1 LFILDKT
8 HTRHVTRKEDP
19 TANEKYEAS
28 GPQNEQH
35 VILQTMSIP

>member
-19 TANEKYEAS
+19 TANEKIWS
-28 GPQNEQH
+28 
-35 VILQTMSIP
+35 